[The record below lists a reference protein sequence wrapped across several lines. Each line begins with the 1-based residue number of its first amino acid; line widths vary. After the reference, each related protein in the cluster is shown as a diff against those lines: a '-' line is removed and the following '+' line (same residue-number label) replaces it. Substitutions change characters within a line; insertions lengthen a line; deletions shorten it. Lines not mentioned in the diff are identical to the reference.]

1 MKYYPL
7 KDLCTAVID
16 CPHTTP
22 KWQGDGVRVVRNFN
36 LNRGRLDF
44 TDGWF
49 VDEETYLQRTKR
61 AVPEPGDII
70 ISREA
75 PVGAAAIVPVGLKCC
90 LGQRLVLLKPDRSRI
105 SPEYLIFA
113 LLSEQVQTQFRRA
126 DSTGSIVSNLCIP
139 DLMEIQIPVCDDMQ
153 EETVKILSGINRA
166 IELNER
172 QCSLLSRQLEMIYEQ
187 WFVRYDFPTG
197 DGRTYRAS
205 GGVMEHN
212 ADIGCEIPAGW
223 QVKGLLELMSWNS
236 GSQPPKS
243 EHISEPREGYV
254 RFIQNRDYSD
264 DSHITYIPE
273 SRRNRLCTEMDIMV
287 DKYGSA
293 GQTRFGIAG
302 AYNVALSRIDV
313 NGGSMREFIRSYLS
327 SGDVKRYLSGS
338 SVASTRASL
347 SADNLSFLNVA
358 VPPENILAEYE
369 GLAQAHIRRMILL
382 KKSSRRLEKLRDR
395 LIPLLMSGK
404 AYIK

>member
-1 MKYYPL
+1 
-7 KDLCTAVID
+7 
-16 CPHTTP
+16 
-22 KWQGDGVRVVRNFN
+22 
-36 LNRGRLDF
+36 
-44 TDGWF
+44 
-49 VDEETYLQRTKR
+49 
-61 AVPEPGDII
+61 
-70 ISREA
+70 
-75 PVGAAAIVPVGLKCC
+75 
-90 LGQRLVLLKPDRSRI
+90 
-105 SPEYLIFA
+105 
-113 LLSEQVQTQFRRA
+113 
-126 DSTGSIVSNLCIP
+126 
-139 DLMEIQIPVCDDMQ
+139 
-153 EETVKILSGINRA
+153 
-166 IELNER
+166 
-172 QCSLLSRQLEMIYEQ
+172 
-187 WFVRYDFPTG
+187 
-197 DGRTYRAS
+197 
-205 GGVMEHN
+205 MEHN

-358 VPPENILAEYE
+358 VPPGNILAEYE

-404 AYIK
+404 AYIR